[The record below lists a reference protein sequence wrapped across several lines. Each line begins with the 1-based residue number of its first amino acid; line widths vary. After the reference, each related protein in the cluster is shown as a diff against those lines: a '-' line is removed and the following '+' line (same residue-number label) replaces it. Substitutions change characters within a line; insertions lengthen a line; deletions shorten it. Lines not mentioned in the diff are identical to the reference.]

1 MVIRRLR
8 MLVLLVVCT
17 SGAFALGAFAASGK
31 QMVLTPFADAKFE
44 PVDPKNPGGARIA
57 VLSGDPSSGP
67 SAMLMEFGKNTGR
80 MHVHSSDYHLVVLE
94 GTMKHTVPGEVE
106 ADAPALGRGSYW
118 FQPGNDPHADT
129 CLSEKCLMFIT
140 WAGKRDA
147 RLAE

>member
-1 MVIRRLR
+1 MK
-8 MLVLLVVCT
+8 MLVLFVVSVCA
-17 SGAFALGAFAASGK
+17 AFALGAYAASGK
-31 QMVLTPFADAKFE
+31 QMIVTPFAEAKLV
-44 PVDPKNPGGARIA
+44 PADPKNPGGARIA
-57 VLSGDPSSGP
+57 VLSGDPTTGP

-94 GTMKHTVPGEVE
+94 GTMKHTVPGQAE

-140 WAGKRDA
+140 WAGKRDG

>member
-1 MVIRRLR
+1 VR
-8 MLVLLVVCT
+8 MLVFLAVCT
-17 SGAFALGAFAASGK
+17 SAAFVLGAYAASGK
-31 QMVLTPFADAKFE
+31 RMIVTPFAEAKFE
-44 PVDPKNPGGARIA
+44 PADFKNPSGTRIA
-57 VLSGDPSSGP
+57 VLSGDPATGP

-94 GTMKHTVPGEVE
+94 GTMKHTVPGQVE
-106 ADAPALGRGSYW
+106 AEAPTLGRGSYW

-140 WAGKRDA
+140 WAGKRDG